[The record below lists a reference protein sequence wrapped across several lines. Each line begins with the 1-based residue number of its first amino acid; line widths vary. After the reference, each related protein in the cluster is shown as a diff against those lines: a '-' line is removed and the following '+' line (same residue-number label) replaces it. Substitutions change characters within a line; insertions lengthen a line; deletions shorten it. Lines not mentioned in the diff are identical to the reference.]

1 MKKGL
6 FLTIIFSLERKK
18 MKIYNDDCLTILKT
32 IPSNSIDL
40 VLTDP
45 PYGTTKNKW
54 DKMLNW
60 EEIWK
65 ELNRICKD
73 NAAIILFGQDPFT
86 SFLINSNL
94 KGYKHKWIW
103 NKKSSANFAV
113 ARYMP
118 LTVTEDILIFSKDGK
133 KVNYFPQM
141 VTGKNRMRGSKNA
154 KSNGEGFGGIK
165 QVYYASDQYYPT
177 NLLSYSVV
185 PRKQSLHPSQK
196 PVELLQYLIKT
207 YSKENDTVVDLCM
220 GVGSSIEAAM
230 LLNRIPIGIEL
241 DKKYYDIACERL
253 QKVEAIMENTRKRI
267 EEMNENYKKIKER
280 LENE

>member
-1 MKKGL
+1 
-6 FLTIIFSLERKK
+6 
-18 MKIYNDDCLTILKT
+18 MKIYNDDCENILKT

-60 EEIWK
+60 EEIWEEIWK
-65 ELNRICKD
+65 EIKRVCKK
-73 NAAIILFGQDPFT
+73 NSPIIFFAQDPFT
-86 SFLINSNL
+86 SFLINSHR

-103 NKKSSANFAV
+103 NKRSSANFAV
-113 ARYMP
+113 AKYMP
-118 LTVTEDILIFSKDGK
+118 LTVTEDIIVFTKSGR
-133 KVNYFPQM
+133 KVNYYPIM
-141 VTGKNRMRGSKNA
+141 VTGKKRMRGSKNA
-154 KSNGEGFGGIK
+154 KTNGEGFGNVK
-165 QVYYASDQYYPT
+165 QVYYESDQYYPT